1 MVFDEQKG
9 LAMGY
14 MWSINRS
21 RFVIWVLTRAF
32 YLFRSITTEVT
43 SALWA
48 YDGRE
53 SFRLN
58 RRKSVNDNIF
68 DPVSMAT
75 RTAAVFVP
83 FAGIRIEL
91 QELVHDWVGHIVA
104 PRLFPQTIRT
114 L

>member
-1 MVFDEQKG
+1 MSEVDFTCCTSSLRG
-9 LAMGY
+9 M
-14 MWSINRS
+14 IR
-21 RFVIWVLTRAF
+21 VLTRVF
-32 YLFRSITTEVT
+32 YLFRSITTEA
-43 SALWA
+43 SAAFRA

-104 PRLFPQTIRT
+104 P
-114 L
+114 

>member
-1 MVFDEQKG
+1 MVFEEQKG

-14 MWSINRS
+14 MWSINKS
-21 RFVIWVLTRAF
+21 RGVIGMLSGVFCW
-32 YLFRSITTEVT
+32 FRSVTTE
-43 SALWA
+43 AA
-48 YDGRE
+48 AAFRADDGRE

-58 RRKSVNDNIF
+58 RRESINNNIF
-68 DPVSMAT
+68 DPVGMAT

-91 QELVHDWVGHIVA
+91 QELVHDRVGHIVA
-104 PRLFPQTIRT
+104 PQLFPQTIRT

>member
-1 MVFDEQKG
+1 MSEVDFTCCTSRLRGMV
-9 LAMGY
+9 
-14 MWSINRS
+14 R
-21 RFVIWVLTRAF
+21 VLPRAF
-32 YLFRSITTEVT
+32 YLFRSITTEAAA
-43 SALWA
+43 ALRA

-58 RRKSVNDNIF
+58 RRESVNDNIF

-104 PRLFPQTIRT
+104 PQLFPQTIRT

>member
-1 MVFDEQKG
+1 MSEVDFTCCT
-9 LAMGY
+9 
-14 MWSINRS
+14 S
-21 RFVIWVLTRAF
+21 RLRGVIRVLTRAF

-43 SALWA
+43 SAFRA

-58 RRKSVNDNIF
+58 RRESINDNIF
-68 DPVSMAT
+68 DPVSMVT

-91 QELVHDWVGHIVA
+91 QELFHDRICHIVA
-104 PRLFPQTIRT
+104 PQLFPQTIRT